1 MSRFPFFTPVPSR
14 FLPLQR
20 YLLPLLMLGLV
31 LVSLFALARTVMK
44 SYEPEGGAWDLHPY
58 WYFGHFVHAGIN
70 PYAAYAEKLT
80 LPGPVHY
87 LDGSVV
93 PPEDVAQP
101 KLGLVPANTA
111 PVLLLL
117 SLLSFFPWLI
127 AKSIWLA
134 CNVALI
140 IAIPWLAMRL
150 LPPSLLLARPL
161 QWLAAF
167 SFYAMKG
174 PREAAASGQTSLLVF
189 FLMIVSLLLRQSH
202 WLWAGLALGV
212 ALGKYSLSLPVFL
225 FLLLEKRFRL
235 LAVAILV
242 QVVALIVVSMLGSGS
257 IGETLQVYWSMI
269 SRHSLQPGVHLGYAL
284 RAYPQLVNVLVVAG
298 SVVTLAMVGYSRWR
312 GWLAADVL
320 PVNGVLVLWTLL
332 AAYHRNYD
340 ALMVIL
346 FLILCLAAATTWQL
360 PPGQAYF
367 VGLVWLLSLIVM
379 CLPGD
384 LARIVLSD
392 EQADLFLIWVD
403 RSMTAAIVVMWAVNL
418 WLLPRTPRVAD

>member
-1 MSRFPFFTPVPSR
+1 MSRFPLFAPVASR

-20 YLLPLLMLGLV
+20 ILLPLLMLGLV
-31 LVSLFALARTVMK
+31 LVSLVALARTVMK
-44 SYEPEGGAWDLHPY
+44 TYEPESGAWDLHPY

-80 LPGPVHY
+80 LPGPAHY

-93 PPEDVAQP
+93 APEAVAQP

-127 AKSIWLA
+127 AKSIWLV

-140 IAIPWLAMRL
+140 VAIPWLAMRL

-189 FLMIVSLLLRQSH
+189 FLMIVTLLLRQSH

-242 QVVALIVVSMLGSGS
+242 QVVGLGVVSALGDGS
-257 IGETLQVYWSMI
+257 VGETLRVYWSMI
-269 SRHSLQPGVHLGYAL
+269 SRHSVQPGVHLGYAL
-284 RAYPQLVNVLVVAG
+284 HSYPLFMNVLVVAG
-298 SVVTLAMVGYSRWR
+298 SVVTLTMVGYRRWQ

-320 PVNGVLVLWTLL
+320 PVNSVLVMWVLL

-346 FLILCLAAATTWQL
+346 FLILCLAAAATWQL
-360 PPGQAYF
+360 PPGQALML
-367 VGLVWLLSLIVM
+367 GIVWLLSLIVM

-384 LARIVLSD
+384 LIRVIATD
-392 EQADLFLIWVD
+392 EQAALFLIWVD
-403 RSMTAAIVVMWAVNL
+403 RAMTVAIAMMWAVNL
-418 WLLPRTPRVAD
+418 WLLLRTPRVNE